1 MKRLIIAAA
10 LIGCFTAASAELRFR
25 HLDNNGAT
33 NITVVDTD
41 GSASGQISKAVFT
54 SAGKNYEA
62 KRIRCDHV
70 GKKVVYYL
78 KFKRLTHFSDCNV
91 SLTIGGT
98 IHTIDIEQHLIERT
112 RKASSKIKPI
122 KPIKPIRS
130 RTSGSSR

>member
-41 GSASGQISKAVFT
+41 GSVDGQITKAVFT
-54 SAGKNYEA
+54 SADRNYDA
-62 KRIRCDHV
+62 KQIRCNRV

-78 KFKRLTHFSDCNV
+78 KFKRLTHFSDCKV

-98 IHTIDIEQHLIERT
+98 VHTIDIEQHLIERT
-112 RKASSKIKPI
+112 RKASPKTKPI
-122 KPIKPIRS
+122 KLIRS